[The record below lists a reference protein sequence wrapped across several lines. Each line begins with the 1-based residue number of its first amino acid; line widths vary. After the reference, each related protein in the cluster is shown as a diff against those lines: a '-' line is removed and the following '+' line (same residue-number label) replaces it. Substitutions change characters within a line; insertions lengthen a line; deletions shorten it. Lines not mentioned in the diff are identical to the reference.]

1 VTKRKEQADEPVEGV
16 EPEDLPDEEEP
27 LFTSIREGPAPPRE
41 DDLVETKPA
50 EAPEG
55 ALEGKDPEELMA
67 LLQEAQHQAA
77 EYLDGWQRAR
87 AEFANFKKRV
97 ERDQQE
103 SYARTAGSI
112 LARFLSI
119 QDDFE
124 RALKEHSEKADG
136 EAWAEGIELIH
147 RKLASLLEAEGVEAI
162 NAIGE
167 RFDPNF
173 HEALSYEENDEVE
186 DGCVID
192 VVRQGYMLK
201 DRVLRPALVRVARR
215 TGDETN
221 G

>member
-1 VTKRKEQADEPVEGV
+1 VTKGKKEPDEPMDEI
-16 EPEDLPDEEEP
+16 ESENPPEEEEP
-27 LFTSIREGPAPPRE
+27 LFTSVREGPPPPRE
-41 DDLVETKPA
+41 DDLVESKPA
-50 EAPEG
+50 ESVEG
-55 ALEGKDPEELMA
+55 RDPEELMA

-87 AEFANFKKRV
+87 AEFANYKKRV
-97 ERDQQE
+97 ERDQQD

-112 LARFLSI
+112 LSRFLSI
-119 QDDFE
+119 KDDFE
-124 RALKEHSEKADG
+124 RALKDRSDEGDAA
-136 EAWAEGIELIH
+136 AWAEGIELIH
-147 RKLASLLEAEGVEAI
+147 RKLTSLLESEGVEPI
-162 NAIGE
+162 EAIGA

-173 HEALSYEENDEVE
+173 HEALSYEDNDEVE

-215 TGDETN
+215 RGDETN

>member
-1 VTKRKEQADEPVEGV
+1 VTKRKEQADEPMDDIES
-16 EPEDLPDEEEP
+16 EDLPDEEEP
-27 LFTSIREGPAPPRE
+27 LFTSVREGPPPPRE
-41 DDLVETKPA
+41 DDLVEAKPA
-50 EAPEG
+50 EAVE
-55 ALEGKDPEELMA
+55 EKNPEELMA

-87 AEFANFKKRV
+87 AEFANYKKRV
-97 ERDQQE
+97 ERDQQD

-112 LARFLSI
+112 LSRFLSI
-119 QDDFE
+119 QDDFV
-124 RALKEHSEKADG
+124 RALKDRSDEGDG
-136 EAWAEGIELIH
+136 KAWAEGIELIH
-147 RKLASLLEAEGVEAI
+147 RKLASLLEAEGVEEI
-162 NAIGE
+162 TAIGE

-173 HEALSYEENDEVE
+173 HEALSYEDNDEVE

-215 TGDETN
+215 RGDETN

>member
-1 VTKRKEQADEPVEGV
+1 VTKGKKEPDEPMDEI
-16 EPEDLPDEEEP
+16 ESENLPEEEEP
-27 LFTSIREGPAPPRE
+27 LFTSVREGPPPPRE
-41 DDLVETKPA
+41 DDLVESKPA
-50 EAPEG
+50 ESVEG
-55 ALEGKDPEELMA
+55 RDPEELMA

-87 AEFANFKKRV
+87 AEFANYKKRV
-97 ERDQQE
+97 ERDQQD

-112 LARFLSI
+112 LSRFLSI
-119 QDDFE
+119 KDDFE
-124 RALKEHSEKADG
+124 RALKDRSDEGDAA
-136 EAWAEGIELIH
+136 AWAEGIELIH
-147 RKLASLLEAEGVEAI
+147 RKLTSLLESEGVEPI
-162 NAIGE
+162 EAIGA

-173 HEALSYEENDEVE
+173 HEALSYEDNDEVE

-215 TGDETN
+215 RGDETN

>member
-1 VTKRKEQADEPVEGV
+1 MTKRKEDADEPME
-16 EPEDLPDEEEP
+16 EIESEDLPEEEEP
-27 LFTSIREGPAPPRE
+27 LVTPVREGPPPPRE
-41 DDLVETKPA
+41 DDLIEAGPA
-50 EAPEG
+50 EAVE
-55 ALEGKDPEELMA
+55 AKDPEELMG

-87 AEFANFKKRV
+87 AEFANYKKRM
-97 ERDQQE
+97 ERNRQD

-112 LARFLSI
+112 LGRFLSV

-124 RALKEHSEKADG
+124 RALRDRSEEGDG
-136 EAWAEGIELIH
+136 KAWADGIELIY
-147 RKLASLLEAEGVEAI
+147 RKLTSLLEAEGVELI
-162 NAIGE
+162 QAIGE

-173 HEALSYEENDEVE
+173 HEALSYEDNDEVE

-201 DRVLRPALVRVARR
+201 DRVLRPALVRVARQR
-215 TGDETN
+215 GDETN